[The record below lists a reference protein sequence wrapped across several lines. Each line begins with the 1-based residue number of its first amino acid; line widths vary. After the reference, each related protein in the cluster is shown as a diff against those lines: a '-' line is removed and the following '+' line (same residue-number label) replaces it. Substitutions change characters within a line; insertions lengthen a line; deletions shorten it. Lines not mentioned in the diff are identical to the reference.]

1 MDYYYKIL
9 FKGCRYTSR
18 RPGIGMCEGLQAFG
32 TFFMFFICGKESAMK
47 IENSHVNMASS
58 HNSYSNTQIEQLT
71 IERRANVDTLG
82 AILKLSDEGEKSYKE
97 SLEQLQK
104 NEKEAAKEQQQK
116 NLQNMIGR
124 MAEHDKQV
132 REANAAMS
140 RWDMEDL
147 QISLVKK
154 ILDLLNGRT
163 SPADKK
169 LSEQLKSL
177 NDWQKGIFGGCG
189 NEGAKFSLNGVEQ
202 KTLNLS
208 SIESAS
214 RTQVWQRITATS
226 GTHMEY
232 ENTTFKSTG
241 SVQTSDGRSIDFNV
255 ELTLGRSLVQKIDT
269 LKDETYTRI
278 LTDPLVI
285 NMDTNAT
292 SISTQKF
299 KFDIDSD
306 GNEDEISFVG
316 KGSGFLALDKN
327 EDGKINDGSELFGT
341 KSGDGFK
348 DLSEYDED
356 KNGWIDEND
365 TIFEKLKVWTKDD
378 AGNDKLLNLK
388 AADVGAIYLGNLD
401 TEFNYK
407 DGMGNTDA
415 VLRKTGIYLKEST
428 GAASTVAHV
437 DLAL

>member
-1 MDYYYKIL
+1 
-9 FKGCRYTSR
+9 
-18 RPGIGMCEGLQAFG
+18 
-32 TFFMFFICGKESAMK
+32 MK

-58 HNSYSNTQIEQLT
+58 HNSYSNTQVEQLT

-104 NEKEAAKEQQQK
+104 NEKEAAKERQQK
-116 NLQNMIGR
+116 NLQNMLGK
-124 MAEHDKQV
+124 MAEHDKQI
-132 REANAAMS
+132 REANAGMS
-140 RWDMEDL
+140 QWDMEDL

-163 SPADKK
+163 SPADKR
-169 LSEQLKSL
+169 LREHLQSF
-177 NDWQKGIFGGCG
+177 NDWQRKIFGGCG
-189 NEGAKFSLNGVEQ
+189 ADEVKFSLNGTQ
-202 KTLNLS
+202 QQTLNLS
-208 SIESAS
+208 SMESVS

-232 ENTTFKSTG
+232 ENTSFKSTG
-241 SVQTSDGRSIDFNV
+241 EVQTSDGRSLSFNV
-255 ELTLGRSLVQKIDT
+255 ELTLGRSLVQRIDS
-269 LKDETYTRI
+269 LKEETYTRI

-292 SISTQKF
+292 SISDQKF

-306 GNEDEISFVG
+306 GDEDEISFTG

-348 DLSEYDED
+348 DLSEYDDD

-365 TIFEKLKVWTKDD
+365 VIFNKLKVWTKDEE
-378 AGNDKLLNLK
+378 GNDKLLNLK
-388 AADVGAIYLGNLD
+388 EADVGAIYLGNLD
-401 TEFNYK
+401 TEFSFK

-428 GAASTVAHV
+428 GAAGTVAHV

>member
-1 MDYYYKIL
+1 
-9 FKGCRYTSR
+9 
-18 RPGIGMCEGLQAFG
+18 
-32 TFFMFFICGKESAMK
+32 MK

-58 HNSYSNTQIEQLT
+58 HNSYSNTQVEQLT

-104 NEKEAAKEQQQK
+104 NEKEAAKERQQN
-116 NLQNMIGR
+116 NLQNMLSR

-132 REANAAMS
+132 REANAGMS
-140 RWDMEDL
+140 QWDMEDL

-163 SPADKK
+163 SPTDKR
-169 LSEQLKSL
+169 LREQLQSF
-177 NDWQKGIFGGCG
+177 NDWQRKIFGGCG
-189 NEGAKFSLNGVEQ
+189 ADEVKFSLNGTQQ

-208 SIESAS
+208 SMESVS

-226 GTHMEY
+226 GIHMEY
-232 ENTTFKSTG
+232 ENTSFKSTG
-241 SVQTSDGRSIDFNV
+241 EVQTSDGRSLTFDV
-255 ELTLGRSLVQKIDT
+255 ELTLGQSLVQKIDT

-292 SISTQKF
+292 SISDQKF

-306 GNEDEISFVG
+306 GDEDEISFTG

-348 DLSEYDED
+348 DLSEYDDD

-365 TIFEKLKVWTKDD
+365 VIFDKLKVWTKDEE
-378 AGNDKLLNLK
+378 GNDKLLNLK
-388 AADVGAIYLGNLD
+388 EADVGAIYLGNLD
-401 TEFNYK
+401 TEFSFK

-428 GAASTVAHV
+428 GAAGTVAHV

>member
-1 MDYYYKIL
+1 
-9 FKGCRYTSR
+9 
-18 RPGIGMCEGLQAFG
+18 
-32 TFFMFFICGKESAMK
+32 MK

-58 HNSYSNTQIEQLT
+58 HNSYSNTQVEQLT

-104 NEKEAAKEQQQK
+104 NEKEAAKERQQK
-116 NLQNMIGR
+116 NLQSMLGK
-124 MAEHDKQV
+124 MAEHDKQI
-132 REANAAMS
+132 REANAGMS
-140 RWDMEDL
+140 QWDMEDL

-163 SPADKK
+163 SPADKR
-169 LSEQLKSL
+169 LREQLQSF
-177 NDWQKGIFGGCG
+177 NDWQKKIFGGCG
-189 NEGAKFSLNGVEQ
+189 ADEVKFSLNGTQQ

-208 SIESAS
+208 SMESVS

-232 ENTTFKSTG
+232 ENTSFKSTG
-241 SVQTSDGRSIDFNV
+241 QVQTSDGRSLTFDV
-255 ELTLGRSLVQKIDT
+255 ELTLGRSLVQRIDT

-292 SISTQKF
+292 SISDQKF

-306 GNEDEISFVG
+306 GDEDEISFAG

-327 EDGKINDGSELFGT
+327 DDGKINDGSELFGT

-348 DLSEYDED
+348 DLAEYDKD

-365 TIFEKLKVWTKDD
+365 EIFDKLKVWTKD
-378 AGNDKLLNLK
+378 AEGNDKLLSLK
-388 AADVGAIYLGNLD
+388 EADVGAIYLGNLD
-401 TEFNYK
+401 TEFSFK

-428 GAASTVAHV
+428 GAAGTVAHV

>member
-1 MDYYYKIL
+1 
-9 FKGCRYTSR
+9 
-18 RPGIGMCEGLQAFG
+18 
-32 TFFMFFICGKESAMK
+32 MK

-58 HNSYSNTQIEQLT
+58 HNSYSNTQVEQLT
-71 IERRANVDTLG
+71 IERRANADTLG

-104 NEKEAAKEQQQK
+104 NEKEAAKERQQK
-116 NLQNMIGR
+116 NLQNMLSR

-132 REANAAMS
+132 REANAGMS
-140 RWDMEDL
+140 QWDMEDL

-163 SPADKK
+163 SPTDKR
-169 LSEQLKSL
+169 LREQLQSF
-177 NDWQKGIFGGCG
+177 NDWQRKIFGGCG
-189 NEGAKFSLNGVEQ
+189 ADEVKFSLNGTQQ

-208 SIESAS
+208 SMESVS

-226 GTHMEY
+226 GTHTEF
-232 ENTTFKSTG
+232 ENTSFKSTG
-241 SVQTSDGRSIDFNV
+241 QVQTSDGRSLSFDV
-255 ELTLGRSLVQKIDT
+255 ELTLGRSLVQRIDT

-292 SISTQKF
+292 SISDQKF

-306 GNEDEISFVG
+306 GDEDEISFAG

-348 DLSEYDED
+348 DLSEYDDD

-365 TIFEKLKVWTKDD
+365 VIFNKLKVWTKDED
-378 AGNDKLLNLK
+378 GNDKLLNLK
-388 AADVGAIYLGNLD
+388 EADVGAIYLGNLD
-401 TEFNYK
+401 TEFSFK

-428 GAASTVAHV
+428 GAAGTVAHV

>member
-1 MDYYYKIL
+1 
-9 FKGCRYTSR
+9 
-18 RPGIGMCEGLQAFG
+18 
-32 TFFMFFICGKESAMK
+32 MK

-58 HNSYSNTQIEQLT
+58 HNSYSNTQVEQLT
-71 IERRANVDTLG
+71 IERRANADTLG

-104 NEKEAAKEQQQK
+104 NEKEAAKERQQK
-116 NLQNMIGR
+116 NLQNMLSR

-132 REANAAMS
+132 REANAGMS
-140 RWDMEDL
+140 QWDMEDL

-163 SPADKK
+163 SPTDKR
-169 LSEQLKSL
+169 LREQLQSF
-177 NDWQKGIFGGCG
+177 NDWQRKIFGGCG
-189 NEGAKFSLNGVEQ
+189 ADEVKFSLNGTQQ

-208 SIESAS
+208 SMESVS

-226 GTHMEY
+226 GTHTEF
-232 ENTTFKSTG
+232 ENTSFKSTG
-241 SVQTSDGRSIDFNV
+241 QVQTSDGRSLTFNV
-255 ELTLGRSLVQKIDT
+255 ELTLGRSLVQRIDT

-292 SISTQKF
+292 SISDQKF

-306 GNEDEISFVG
+306 GDEDEISFAG

-348 DLSEYDED
+348 DLSEYDDD

-365 TIFEKLKVWTKDD
+365 VIFNKLKVWTKDED
-378 AGNDKLLNLK
+378 GNDKLLNLK
-388 AADVGAIYLGNLD
+388 EADVGAIYLGNLD
-401 TEFNYK
+401 TEFSFK

-428 GAASTVAHV
+428 GAAGTVAHV

>member
-1 MDYYYKIL
+1 
-9 FKGCRYTSR
+9 
-18 RPGIGMCEGLQAFG
+18 
-32 TFFMFFICGKESAMK
+32 MK

-58 HNSYSNTQIEQLT
+58 HNSYSNTQVEQLT

-104 NEKEAAKEQQQK
+104 NEKEAAKERQQK
-116 NLQNMIGR
+116 NLQSMLGK
-124 MAEHDKQV
+124 MAEHDKQI
-132 REANAAMS
+132 REANAGMS
-140 RWDMEDL
+140 QWDMEDL

-163 SPADKK
+163 SPADKR
-169 LSEQLKSL
+169 LREQLQSF
-177 NDWQKGIFGGCG
+177 NDWQKKIFGGCG
-189 NEGAKFSLNGVEQ
+189 ADEVKFSLNGTQQ

-208 SIESAS
+208 SMESVS

-226 GTHMEY
+226 GTHTEF
-232 ENTTFKSTG
+232 ENTSFKSTG
-241 SVQTSDGRSIDFNV
+241 QVQTSDGRSLSFNV
-255 ELTLGRSLVQKIDT
+255 ELTLGRSLVQRIDT

-292 SISTQKF
+292 SISDQKF

-306 GNEDEISFVG
+306 GDEDEISFTG

-348 DLSEYDED
+348 DLAEYDKD

-365 TIFEKLKVWTKDD
+365 EIFDKLKVWTKD
-378 AGNDKLLNLK
+378 AEGNDKLLSLK
-388 AADVGAIYLGNLD
+388 EADVGAIYLGNLD
-401 TEFNYK
+401 TEFSFK
-407 DGMGNTDA
+407 DDMGNTDA

-428 GAASTVAHV
+428 GAAGTVAHV

>member
-1 MDYYYKIL
+1 
-9 FKGCRYTSR
+9 
-18 RPGIGMCEGLQAFG
+18 
-32 TFFMFFICGKESAMK
+32 MK

-58 HNSYSNTQIEQLT
+58 HNSYSNTQVEQLT

-104 NEKEAAKEQQQK
+104 NEKEAAKERQQK
-116 NLQNMIGR
+116 NLQNMLSR

-132 REANAAMS
+132 REANAGMS
-140 RWDMEDL
+140 QWDMEDL

-163 SPADKK
+163 SPTDKR
-169 LSEQLKSL
+169 LREQLQSF
-177 NDWQKGIFGGCG
+177 NDWQRKIFGGCG
-189 NEGAKFSLNGVEQ
+189 ADEVKFSLNGTQQ

-208 SIESAS
+208 SMESVS

-232 ENTTFKSTG
+232 ENTSFKSTG
-241 SVQTSDGRSIDFNV
+241 EVQTSDGRSLSFNV
-255 ELTLGRSLVQKIDT
+255 EVTLGRSLVQRIDS
-269 LKDETYTRI
+269 LKEETYTRI

-292 SISTQKF
+292 SISDQKF

-306 GNEDEISFVG
+306 GDEDEISFAG

-348 DLSEYDED
+348 DLSEYDDD

-365 TIFEKLKVWTKDD
+365 VIFNKLKVWTKDEE
-378 AGNDKLLNLK
+378 GNDKLLNLK
-388 AADVGAIYLGNLD
+388 EADVGAIYLGNLD
-401 TEFNYK
+401 TEFSFK

-428 GAASTVAHV
+428 GAAGTVAHV

>member
-1 MDYYYKIL
+1 
-9 FKGCRYTSR
+9 
-18 RPGIGMCEGLQAFG
+18 
-32 TFFMFFICGKESAMK
+32 MK

-58 HNSYSNTQIEQLT
+58 HNSYSNTQVEQLT

-104 NEKEAAKEQQQK
+104 NEKEAAKERQQK
-116 NLQNMIGR
+116 NLQNMLSR

-132 REANAAMS
+132 REANAGMS
-140 RWDMEDL
+140 QWDMEDL

-163 SPADKK
+163 SPTDKR
-169 LSEQLKSL
+169 LREQLQSF
-177 NDWQKGIFGGCG
+177 NDWQRKIFGGCG
-189 NEGAKFSLNGVEQ
+189 ADEVKFSLNGTQQ

-208 SIESAS
+208 SMESVS

-232 ENTTFKSTG
+232 ENTSFKSTG
-241 SVQTSDGRSIDFNV
+241 EVQTSDGRSLTFDV
-255 ELTLGRSLVQKIDT
+255 ELTLGRSLVQRIDT

-292 SISTQKF
+292 SISDQKF

-306 GNEDEISFVG
+306 GDEDEISFTG

-348 DLSEYDED
+348 DLSEYDDD

-365 TIFEKLKVWTKDD
+365 VIFNKLKVWTKDEE
-378 AGNDKLLNLK
+378 GNDKLLNLK
-388 AADVGAIYLGNLD
+388 EADVGAIYLGNLD
-401 TEFNYK
+401 TEFSFK

-428 GAASTVAHV
+428 GAAGTVAHV

>member
-1 MDYYYKIL
+1 
-9 FKGCRYTSR
+9 
-18 RPGIGMCEGLQAFG
+18 
-32 TFFMFFICGKESAMK
+32 MK

-58 HNSYSNTQIEQLT
+58 HNSYSNTQVEQLT

-104 NEKEAAKEQQQK
+104 NEKEAAKERQQN
-116 NLQNMIGR
+116 NLQNMLSR

-132 REANAAMS
+132 REANAGMS
-140 RWDMEDL
+140 QWDMEDL

-163 SPADKK
+163 SPTDKR
-169 LSEQLKSL
+169 LREQLQSF
-177 NDWQKGIFGGCG
+177 NDWQRKIFGGCG
-189 NEGAKFSLNGVEQ
+189 ADEVKFSLNGTQQ

-208 SIESAS
+208 SMESVS

-226 GTHMEY
+226 GIHMEY
-232 ENTTFKSTG
+232 ENTSFKSTG
-241 SVQTSDGRSIDFNV
+241 EVQTSDGRSLTFDV

-292 SISTQKF
+292 SISDQKF

-306 GNEDEISFVG
+306 GDEDEISFTG

-348 DLSEYDED
+348 DLSEYDDD

-365 TIFEKLKVWTKDD
+365 VIFDKLKVWTKDEE
-378 AGNDKLLNLK
+378 GNDKLLNLK
-388 AADVGAIYLGNLD
+388 EADVGAIYLGNLD
-401 TEFNYK
+401 TEFSFK

-428 GAASTVAHV
+428 GAAGTVAHV

>member
-1 MDYYYKIL
+1 
-9 FKGCRYTSR
+9 
-18 RPGIGMCEGLQAFG
+18 
-32 TFFMFFICGKESAMK
+32 MK
-47 IENSHVNMASS
+47 IEHSHVNMASS
-58 HNSYSNTQIEQLT
+58 HNSYSNTQVEQLT

-104 NEKEAAKEQQQK
+104 NEKEAAKERQQR
-116 NLQNMIGR
+116 NLQNILSQ
-124 MAEHDKQV
+124 MAEHNKQV
-132 REANAAMS
+132 REANAGMS
-140 RWDMEDL
+140 QWDMEDL

-163 SPADKK
+163 SPTDKR
-169 LSEQLKSL
+169 LREQLQSF
-177 NDWQKGIFGGCG
+177 NDWQKKIFGDCG
-189 NEGAKFSLNGVEQ
+189 ADEVKFSLNGTQQ

-208 SIESAS
+208 SMESVS

-226 GTHMEY
+226 GTRMEY
-232 ENTTFKSTG
+232 ENTSFKSTG
-241 SVQTSDGRSIDFNV
+241 QVQTSDGRSLTFNV

-292 SISTQKF
+292 SISDQKF

-306 GNEDEISFVG
+306 GDEDEISFTG

-348 DLSEYDED
+348 DLSEYDDD

-365 TIFEKLKVWTKDD
+365 VIFNKLKVWTKDEE
-378 AGNDKLLNLK
+378 GNDKLLNLK
-388 AADVGAIYLGNLD
+388 EADVGAIYLGNLD
-401 TEFNYK
+401 TEFSFK

-428 GAASTVAHV
+428 GAAGTVAHV

>member
-1 MDYYYKIL
+1 
-9 FKGCRYTSR
+9 
-18 RPGIGMCEGLQAFG
+18 
-32 TFFMFFICGKESAMK
+32 MK

-58 HNSYSNTQIEQLT
+58 HNSYSNTQVEQLT

-104 NEKEAAKEQQQK
+104 NEKEAAKERQQR
-116 NLQNMIGR
+116 NLQNMLGK
-124 MAEHDKQV
+124 MAEHDKQI
-132 REANAAMS
+132 REANAGMS
-140 RWDMEDL
+140 QWDMEDL

-163 SPADKK
+163 SPADKR
-169 LSEQLKSL
+169 LREQLQSF
-177 NDWQKGIFGGCG
+177 NDWQKKIFGGCG
-189 NEGAKFSLNGVEQ
+189 ADEVKFSLNGTQQ
-202 KTLNLS
+202 KTLNFS
-208 SIESAS
+208 SMESVS

-226 GTHMEY
+226 GTHLEY
-232 ENTTFKSTG
+232 ENTTFASTG
-241 SVQTSDGRSIDFNV
+241 EVQTSDGRSLSFNV
-255 ELTLGRSLVQKIDT
+255 ELTLGRSLVQRIDS
-269 LKDETYTRI
+269 LKEETYTRI

-292 SISTQKF
+292 SISDQKF

-306 GNEDEISFVG
+306 GDEDEISFTG
-316 KGSGFLALDKN
+316 KESGFLALDKN

-365 TIFEKLKVWTKDD
+365 AIFNKLKVWTNDEE
-378 AGNDKLLNLK
+378 GNDKLLNLK
-388 AADVGAIYLGNLD
+388 DADVGAIYLGNLD
-401 TEFNYK
+401 TEFSFK

-428 GAASTVAHV
+428 GAAGTVAHV

>member
-1 MDYYYKIL
+1 
-9 FKGCRYTSR
+9 
-18 RPGIGMCEGLQAFG
+18 
-32 TFFMFFICGKESAMK
+32 MK

-58 HNSYSNTQIEQLT
+58 HNSYSNTQVEQLT

-104 NEKEAAKEQQQK
+104 NEKEVAKERQQK
-116 NLQNMIGR
+116 NLQNMLGK
-124 MAEHDKQV
+124 MAEHDKQI
-132 REANAAMS
+132 REANAGMS
-140 RWDMEDL
+140 QWDMEDL

-163 SPADKK
+163 SPADKR
-169 LSEQLKSL
+169 LREQLQSL
-177 NDWQKGIFGGCG
+177 NDWKKKIFGGCG
-189 NEGAKFSLNGVEQ
+189 ADEVKFSLNGTQQ

-208 SIESAS
+208 SMESVS
-214 RTQVWQRITATS
+214 RTQVWQMITATS
-226 GTHMEY
+226 GTHTEF
-232 ENTTFKSTG
+232 ENTSFKSTG
-241 SVQTSDGRSIDFNV
+241 QVQTSDGRSLTFNV
-255 ELTLGRSLVQKIDT
+255 ELTLGRSLVQRIDT

-292 SISTQKF
+292 SISDQKF

-306 GNEDEISFVG
+306 GDEDEISFAG

-348 DLSEYDED
+348 DLAEYDKD
-356 KNGWIDEND
+356 KNSWIDEND
-365 TIFEKLKVWTKDD
+365 EIFDKLKVWTKD
-378 AGNDKLLNLK
+378 AEGNDKLLSLK
-388 AADVGAIYLGNLD
+388 EADVGAIYLGNLD
-401 TEFNYK
+401 TEFSFK

-428 GAASTVAHV
+428 GAAGTVAHV

>member
-1 MDYYYKIL
+1 
-9 FKGCRYTSR
+9 
-18 RPGIGMCEGLQAFG
+18 
-32 TFFMFFICGKESAMK
+32 MK

-58 HNSYSNTQIEQLT
+58 HNSYSNTQVEQLT

-104 NEKEAAKEQQQK
+104 NEKEAAKERQQK
-116 NLQNMIGR
+116 NLQNMLSR

-132 REANAAMS
+132 REANAGMS
-140 RWDMEDL
+140 QWDMEDL

-163 SPADKK
+163 SPTDKR
-169 LSEQLKSL
+169 LREQLQSF
-177 NDWQKGIFGGCG
+177 NDWQKKIFGECG
-189 NEGAKFSLNGVEQ
+189 ADEVKFSLNGTQ
-202 KTLNLS
+202 KKTLNLS
-208 SIESAS
+208 SMESVS

-232 ENTTFKSTG
+232 ENTSFKSTG
-241 SVQTSDGRSIDFNV
+241 QVQTSDGRSLTFDV

-292 SISTQKF
+292 SISDQKF

-306 GNEDEISFVG
+306 GDEDEISFTG

-348 DLSEYDED
+348 DLAEYDKD

-365 TIFEKLKVWTKDD
+365 EIFNKLKVWTKDEE
-378 AGNDKLLNLK
+378 GNDKLLSLK
-388 AADVGAIYLGNLD
+388 ESDVGAIYLGNLD
-401 TEFNYK
+401 TEFSFK
-407 DGMGNTDA
+407 DGIGNTDA

-428 GAASTVAHV
+428 GAAGTVAHV

>member
-1 MDYYYKIL
+1 
-9 FKGCRYTSR
+9 
-18 RPGIGMCEGLQAFG
+18 
-32 TFFMFFICGKESAMK
+32 MK

-58 HNSYSNTQIEQLT
+58 HNSYSNTQVEQLT

-104 NEKEAAKEQQQK
+104 NEKEAAKERQQK
-116 NLQNMIGR
+116 NLQNMLGK
-124 MAEHDKQV
+124 MAEHDKQI
-132 REANAAMS
+132 REANAGMS
-140 RWDMEDL
+140 QWDMEDL

-163 SPADKK
+163 SPADKR
-169 LSEQLKSL
+169 LREQLQSF
-177 NDWQKGIFGGCG
+177 NDWQKKIFGGCG
-189 NEGAKFSLNGVEQ
+189 ADEVKFSLNGTQQ

-208 SIESAS
+208 SMESVS

-232 ENTTFKSTG
+232 ENTSFKSTG
-241 SVQTSDGRSIDFNV
+241 QVQTSDGRSLTFDV
-255 ELTLGRSLVQKIDT
+255 ELTLGRSLVQRIDT

-292 SISTQKF
+292 SISDQKF

-306 GNEDEISFVG
+306 GDEDEISFAG

-348 DLSEYDED
+348 DLAEYDKD

-365 TIFEKLKVWTKDD
+365 EIFDKLKVWTKDEE
-378 AGNDKLLNLK
+378 GNDKLLNLK
-388 AADVGAIYLGNLD
+388 EADVGAIYLGNLD
-401 TEFNYK
+401 TEFSFK

-428 GAASTVAHV
+428 GTAGTVAHV

>member
-1 MDYYYKIL
+1 
-9 FKGCRYTSR
+9 
-18 RPGIGMCEGLQAFG
+18 
-32 TFFMFFICGKESAMK
+32 MK

-58 HNSYSNTQIEQLT
+58 HNSYSNTQVEQLT

-104 NEKEAAKEQQQK
+104 NEKEAAKERQQK
-116 NLQNMIGR
+116 NLQNMLSR

-132 REANAAMS
+132 REANAGMS
-140 RWDMEDL
+140 QWDMEDL

-163 SPADKK
+163 SPTDKR
-169 LSEQLKSL
+169 LREQLQSF
-177 NDWQKGIFGGCG
+177 NDWQRKIFGGCG
-189 NEGAKFSLNGVEQ
+189 ADEVKFSLNGTQQ

-208 SIESAS
+208 SMESVS

-232 ENTTFKSTG
+232 ENTSFKSTG
-241 SVQTSDGRSIDFNV
+241 EVQTSDGRSLTFDV
-255 ELTLGRSLVQKIDT
+255 ELTLGRSLVQRIDT

-292 SISTQKF
+292 SISDQKF

-306 GNEDEISFVG
+306 GDEDEISFAG

-348 DLSEYDED
+348 DLAEYDKD

-365 TIFEKLKVWTKDD
+365 EIFDKLKVWTKDEK
-378 AGNDKLLNLK
+378 GNDKLLNLK
-388 AADVGAIYLGNLD
+388 EADVGAIYLGNLD
-401 TEFNYK
+401 TEFSFK

-428 GAASTVAHV
+428 GAAGTVAHV

>member
-1 MDYYYKIL
+1 
-9 FKGCRYTSR
+9 
-18 RPGIGMCEGLQAFG
+18 
-32 TFFMFFICGKESAMK
+32 MK

-58 HNSYSNTQIEQLT
+58 HNSYSNTQVEQLT

-104 NEKEAAKEQQQK
+104 NEKEAAKERQQR
-116 NLQNMIGR
+116 NLQNMLGK
-124 MAEHDKQV
+124 MAEHDKQI
-132 REANAAMS
+132 REANAGMS
-140 RWDMEDL
+140 QWDMEDL

-163 SPADKK
+163 SPADKR
-169 LSEQLKSL
+169 LREQLQSF
-177 NDWQKGIFGGCG
+177 NDWQKKIFGGCG
-189 NEGAKFSLNGVEQ
+189 DEGVKFSLNGTQQ

-208 SIESAS
+208 SMESVS

-226 GTHMEY
+226 GIHMEY
-232 ENTTFKSTG
+232 ENTSFKSTG
-241 SVQTSDGRSIDFNV
+241 EVQTSDGRSLTFNV
-255 ELTLGRSLVQKIDT
+255 ELTLGRSLVQRIDT

-292 SISTQKF
+292 SISDQKF

-306 GNEDEISFVG
+306 GDEDEISFAG

-348 DLSEYDED
+348 DLAEYDKD

-365 TIFEKLKVWTKDD
+365 EIFDKLKVWTKD
-378 AGNDKLLNLK
+378 AEGNDKLLSLK
-388 AADVGAIYLGNLD
+388 EADVGAIYLGNLD
-401 TEFNYK
+401 TEFSFK

-428 GAASTVAHV
+428 GAAGTVAHV

>member
-1 MDYYYKIL
+1 
-9 FKGCRYTSR
+9 
-18 RPGIGMCEGLQAFG
+18 
-32 TFFMFFICGKESAMK
+32 MK

-58 HNSYSNTQIEQLT
+58 HNSYSNTQVEQLT

-82 AILKLSDEGEKSYKE
+82 AILKLSEEGEKSYKE

-104 NEKEAAKEQQQK
+104 NEKEAAKERQQK
-116 NLQNMIGR
+116 NLQNMLSQ

-132 REANAAMS
+132 REANAGMS
-140 RWDMEDL
+140 QWDMEDL

-163 SPADKK
+163 SPTDKR
-169 LSEQLKSL
+169 LRERLQCF
-177 NDWQKGIFGGCG
+177 NDWQKKIFGGCG
-189 NEGAKFSLNGVEQ
+189 ADEVKFSLNGTQQ

-208 SIESAS
+208 SMESVS

-232 ENTTFKSTG
+232 ENTSFKSTG
-241 SVQTSDGRSIDFNV
+241 QVQTSDGRSLSFDV
-255 ELTLGRSLVQKIDT
+255 ELTLGRSLVQRIDT

-292 SISTQKF
+292 SISDQKF

-306 GNEDEISFVG
+306 GDEDEISFAG

-348 DLSEYDED
+348 DLSEYDDD

-365 TIFEKLKVWTKDD
+365 VIFNKLKVWTKDEE
-378 AGNDKLLNLK
+378 GNDKLLNLK
-388 AADVGAIYLGNLD
+388 EADVGAIYLGNLD
-401 TEFNYK
+401 TEFSFK

-428 GAASTVAHV
+428 GDAGTVAHV